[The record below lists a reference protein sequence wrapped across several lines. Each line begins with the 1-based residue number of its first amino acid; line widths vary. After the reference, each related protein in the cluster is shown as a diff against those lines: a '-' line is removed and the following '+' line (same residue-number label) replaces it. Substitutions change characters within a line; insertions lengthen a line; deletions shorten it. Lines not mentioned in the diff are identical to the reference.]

1 MDTKRVYEVYYKLLI
16 DNDESPYRRFS
27 KDGTPISLDEFLW
40 AFTTV
45 GARHIVF
52 NNQETVW
59 TENKSQV
66 YMILPLVDMINH
78 SQ

>member
-27 KDGTPISLDEFLW
+27 KDGTPISQDEFLW

-52 NNQETVW
+52 NN
-59 TENKSQV
+59 
-66 YMILPLVDMINH
+66 
-78 SQ
+78 